1 MPDISISTDTVQ
13 TMAMD
18 SLFSAPESVKD
29 ASDVIGSGENS
40 HAADQREMA
49 VAGAEVAS
57 RTEEFFGAGTDFSS
71 TGTDYG
77 VQQAIHQASAETGLG
92 SITDKIA

>member
-1 MPDISISTDTVQ
+1 MPDISISTDTAQ

-18 SLFSAPESVKD
+18 GLFSAPESLKD
-29 ASDVIGSGENS
+29 VSDVIGSGENS
-40 HAADQREMA
+40 HAADQREMT

-57 RTEEFFGAGTDFSS
+57 RTEEFFGSGTDFSS
-71 TGTDYG
+71 TGTDYD
-77 VQQAIHQASAETGLG
+77 VQQTAHQAAFETGVG

>member
-13 TMAMD
+13 TMSMD
-18 SLFSAPESVKD
+18 SLFSAPDSIKD
-29 ASDVIGSGENS
+29 VSDIIGSGENS

-57 RTEEFFGAGTDFSS
+57 RTEDFFGAGTDFSS
-71 TGTDYG
+71 TGTDYD
-77 VQQAIHQASAETGLG
+77 VQQTVHQAVVDTGLG
-92 SITDKIA
+92 SITDKIV

>member
-1 MPDISISTDTVQ
+1 MPELSISTDTVQ

-18 SLFSAPESVKD
+18 SLFSAPESVR
-29 ASDVIGSGENS
+29 DVSNMIGSGENS

-71 TGTDYG
+71 TGTDPDI
-77 VQQAIHQASAETGLG
+77 QQAAHQVAAETGIG
-92 SITDKIA
+92 SITDRIA